1 MAWRTR
7 GDAAGVT
14 TPALQVEALRKA
26 FKVRRPLAET
36 IRRPFQGASITALD
50 GLTCQV
56 AEGEFFG
63 LLGVNGAGKTT
74 FFKILSTLVFP
85 DGGRASV
92 FGIDVARDPAR
103 IRELVAPVL
112 TSERS
117 LYWRLSAAENLRL
130 FAALHRLPGDAAARI
145 RELLEL
151 VGLDQVRA
159 RLVGTFSSGMKQRLL
174 LARALLARPRLLL
187 LDEPTRSLDPIAARD
202 FRDFLRRE
210 IGRAQGCTVLLATH
224 DADEV
229 RDLCDRVG
237 VLHRGRVVAM
247 GTTQSLAAQLNYH
260 RYRVVTTEP
269 EHAAIESLASEGI
282 RLSAPIAGDD
292 EWRVRE
298 MDLTG
303 GPESAAA
310 IVARLNQAGVPVARF
325 ERIELP
331 LAELIERLGADP
343 GSPTHA

>member
-1 MAWRTR
+1 
-7 GDAAGVT
+7 VSS
-14 TPALQVEALRKA
+14 PALEVEGLRKS
-26 FKVRRPLAET
+26 FKVRRPLGET
-36 IRRPFQGASITALD
+36 LRRPFQGATLTALD
-50 GLTCQV
+50 GLSCRV

-74 FFKILSTLVFP
+74 FFKILSTLVNP
-85 DGGRASV
+85 DGGTASV

-130 FAALHRLPGDAAARI
+130 FAALHRLPGSPTQRVN
-145 RELLEL
+145 ELLRL
-151 VGLDQVRA
+151 VGLAEVGA

-202 FRDFLRRE
+202 FRDFLRKE

-237 VLHRGRVVAM
+237 VLHRGKLVAM
-247 GTTQSLAAQLNYH
+247 GTTQTLAAQLNFH
-260 RYRVVTTEP
+260 RYRLVTTEP
-269 EHAAIESLASEGI
+269 SHPAIEAL
-282 RLSAPIAGDD
+282 AGDGVHLNAPGGGGD
-292 EWRVRE
+292 QWQVRE
-298 MDLTG
+298 LDLPG
-303 GPESAAA
+303 GPEAAAA
-310 IVARLNQAGVPVARF
+310 IVARLSRAGVPVARF
-325 ERIELP
+325 EQVELP
-331 LAELIERLGADP
+331 LAELIQRLGSGP
-343 GSPTHA
+343 GSLPHA